1 MWNRNEPRENEPET
15 DRSAPPSATQ
25 SSRASSRA
33 SRGQA
38 AVIGPSISIRGDL
51 TGEEDLVIEGR
62 VEGEVV
68 LEKNRVEVGQ
78 GGRVKADILAKTIHV
93 LGEVDGNLAGDE
105 EVIIRA
111 SGRVVGNIS
120 APRVTLE
127 DGCNFRGSVDMSPR
141 TKNQQQDRPQRKG
154 NKGGDGRPKQSNPQQ
169 AKAQSS
175 RPQSSGSQASG
186 SQSSGSQQSS
196 RQPVKSGV

>member
-1 MWNRNEPRENEPET
+1 MWNRNEPSENEPQT

-25 SSRASSRA
+25 PSRAPVRA

-68 LEKNRVEVGQ
+68 LEKHRVEVGQ

-93 LGEVDGNLAGDE
+93 LGQVDGNLAGDE

-127 DGCNFRGSVDMSPR
+127 DGCNFRGTVDMSPR
-141 TKNQQQDRPQRKG
+141 SKKKQQPDQPQHKNQKGGQQRPQ
-154 NKGGDGRPKQSNPQQ
+154 QPQQ
-169 AKAQSS
+169 HKPAQ
-175 RPQSSGSQASG
+175 
-186 SQSSGSQQSS
+186 
-196 RQPVKSGV
+196 QPVKSGV